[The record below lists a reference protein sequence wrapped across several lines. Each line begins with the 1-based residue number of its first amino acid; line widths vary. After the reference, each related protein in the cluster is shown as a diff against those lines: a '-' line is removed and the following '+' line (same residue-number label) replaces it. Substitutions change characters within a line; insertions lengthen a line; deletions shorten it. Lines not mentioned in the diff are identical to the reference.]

1 MVGRTNTPEQNH
13 ADHIIAYTKAPT
25 SMKSFIMSM
34 FLLTTAGGAGL
45 GAAIAPLAKDPNLT
59 WLYTGLA
66 GGSLI
71 AGVIFWLIFRKY
83 NAAEDSL
90 NDLDRPVRLETV
102 PALPPT
108 YKVSK
113 FDLNSIYRAS
123 ESIDREGNSSN
134 KSRRGV

>member
-1 MVGRTNTPEQNH
+1 MVRNCAGNKYNGANVTT
-13 ADHIIAYTKAPT
+13 AYTKAPT

-34 FLLTTAGGAGL
+34 FLLTNAFGAAL
-45 GAAIAPLAKDPNLT
+45 GAAISPFAKDPNLT
-59 WLYTGLA
+59 WMYTGLA

-71 AGVIFWLIFRKY
+71 AGFAFWFLFQKY

-90 NDLDRPVRLETV
+90 NDLDRPLRLETV

-113 FDLNSIYRAS
+113 FDLNSLYRAS
-123 ESIDREGNSSN
+123 ESGQREGNSNN
-134 KSRRGV
+134 KVNQGV

>member
-1 MVGRTNTPEQNH
+1 
-13 ADHIIAYTKAPT
+13 
-25 SMKSFIMSM
+25 MKSFIMSM

-45 GAAIAPLAKDPNLT
+45 GAAIAPVAKDPNLV
-59 WLYTGLA
+59 WMYTGLA

-71 AGVIFWLIFRKY
+71 AGVAFWLIFNKY

-90 NDLDRPVRLETV
+90 NDLDRPMRLEAV

-123 ESIDREGNSSN
+123 ESTDRGSESSN
-134 KSRRGV
+134 KARRGV

>member
-1 MVGRTNTPEQNH
+1 
-13 ADHIIAYTKAPT
+13 
-25 SMKSFIMSM
+25 MKSFIMSM
-34 FLLTTAGGAGL
+34 FLLTNAGGAGL
-45 GAAIAPLAKDPNLT
+45 GAAIAPVAKDPNLT
-59 WLYTGLA
+59 WMYTGLA

-71 AGVIFWLIFRKY
+71 AGLTFWFMFKKY

-90 NDLDRPVRLETV
+90 NDLDRPVRLEAV

-123 ESIDREGNSSN
+123 ESAEREGNSSN
-134 KSRRGV
+134 KTRQGV